1 MTRRT
6 FLSAVTASGASM
18 LGKGPA
24 ASVPV
29 QISINISSKLNIIPA
44 DFIGLGYEISSVSIP
59 GLLSARNQRYVQ
71 LVRTLG
77 PSGVIRIGGNTA
89 DYASFTA
96 DGPAVSA
103 PKGTVVTAAGFKE
116 LAGFLDATG
125 WKLIWGLN
133 LGSHDLGSSDQHQVI
148 AEAKAVWAAVKEK
161 LLAFEIGNEPDLF
174 GRGTAHRPNTYNFDD
189 YLREYQSYKAAI
201 RAELPNAPFAGPD
214 VAGAT
219 NWISPFAAGEASDL
233 KLLTHHYYRQCAGS
247 GATLE
252 RLLYPDPKLAP
263 ELEKLKAVSSSS
275 KLPYR
280 ICETNS
286 FCGGGQ
292 PGISDTF
299 GAALWVLDFMFNLAS
314 YACAGVNIETGMNQL
329 GFVSSYSPIADD
341 SAKPAYYGMLA
352 FEQGSKGQ
360 RITADYD
367 AHGINLTAYAV
378 MNGSSPSVTIINK
391 DFTQNAAVELHG
403 LPGFKTCEA
412 LRLTAPSLQSKD
424 KITLGG
430 ASVDPNGKWSAT
442 TRETVPGDHTRWT
455 IQVPMGSAAIL
466 TWR

>member
-1 MTRRT
+1 MTRRS
-6 FLSAVTASGASM
+6 FLSALTASGASA
-18 LGKGPA
+18 LGNGLD

-29 QISINISSKLNIIPA
+29 PISINTSRRLNIIPA

-89 DYASFTA
+89 DYASFTP

-103 PKGTVVTAAGFKE
+103 PKGTIVNAAGFKQ

-133 LGSHDLGSSDQHQVI
+133 LGSNDQRQVI
-148 AEAKAVWAAVKEK
+148 AEAKAVSAVVKEK

-174 GRGTAHRPNTYNFDD
+174 GRGTAHRPSTYNFDD
-189 YLREYQSYKAAI
+189 YLREYRSYKAAI

-219 NWISPFAAGEASDL
+219 NWVSPFAAGEASDL
-233 KLLTHHYYRQCAGS
+233 KLLTHHYYRQCAGP

-263 ELEKLKAVSSSS
+263 QLEKLAAVSSSS

-292 PGISDTF
+292 PGVSDTF
-299 GAALWVLDFMFNLAS
+299 GAALWTLDFMFNLAS

-352 FEQGSKGQ
+352 FEQGGKGQ

-367 AHGINLTAYAV
+367 AHGINLTAYGV

-391 DFTQNAAVELHG
+391 DFTHDAAVEIHG
-403 LPGFKTCEA
+403 LPRSLPGFKRCEA
-412 LRLTAPSLQSKD
+412 IRLTAPSLQSKD

-430 ASVDPNGKWSAT
+430 ASVDSNGKWSAT
-442 TRETVPGDHTRWT
+442 MLESVPGDHTRWT